1 MSGGMA
7 FMAQATAALLA
18 HAPVS
23 PLPGRT
29 IRNARSMPAMATS
42 EVRPLSRRLTG
53 LAIAGSFA
61 MPWAWARASRLL
73 IPLAVC
79 CQVSLALAQD
89 GSCPLRPQTHA
100 VANGAWR
107 LVSEADLICVYTRK
121 SQASGVHEILAVA
134 TIAASPA
141 ELRGVISDYARYPE
155 FMPYVEV
162 SEVLKREGNTAWVF
176 QQLSL
181 PFPISD
187 RYYTIRVVGGPGPA
201 SGNGAR
207 ISWSLARDTESSNRG
222 EGVPMLVNDGF
233 WDLHPL
239 EGGASTR
246 VTYFIHTNPGGS
258 LPSFAVNMANTVAVP
273 RVMESLRARVLAGSI
288 ASESVP

>member
-1 MSGGMA
+1 VNGSISAMTQTS
-7 FMAQATAALLA
+7 AALLA
-18 HAPVS
+18 Y
-23 PLPGRT
+23 
-29 IRNARSMPAMATS
+29 
-42 EVRPLSRRLTG
+42 
-53 LAIAGSFA
+53 AI
-61 MPWAWARASRLL
+61 
-73 IPLAVC
+73 VC
-79 CQVSLALAQD
+79 CQASAALAQD
-89 GSCPLRPQTHA
+89 GTCALRPQTRA
-100 VANGAWR
+100 VSSSAIGKWR

-155 FMPYVEV
+155 FMPYVEA

-187 RYYTIRVVGGPGPA
+187 RYYTIRVVGGPGTA

-239 EGGASTR
+239 EGGAATR

-273 RVMESLRARVLAGSI
+273 RVMESLRARVLAGSVTR
-288 ASESVP
+288 ESVP